1 VTLQG
6 DARRRFAARHA
17 VECWLW
23 EVGRSAHAPGKFV
36 PVPAIRRPELLA
48 FPPRH
53 TPERAGYDE

>member
-23 EVGRSAHAPGKFV
+23 EVGR
-36 PVPAIRRPELLA
+36 PELLA